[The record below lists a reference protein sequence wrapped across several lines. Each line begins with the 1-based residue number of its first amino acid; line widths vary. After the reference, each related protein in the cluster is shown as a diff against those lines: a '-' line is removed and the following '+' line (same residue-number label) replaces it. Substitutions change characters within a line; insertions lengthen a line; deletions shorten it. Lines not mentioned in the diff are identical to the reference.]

1 MKNTA
6 NQSLQPITTKIN
18 EKNHLEIGGCDLINL
33 ANEYKTPLYMID
45 EATLRSI
52 CRDYI
57 RAFEKYEN
65 VQFLYAS
72 KALCNMAVLNI
83 VASENF
89 GCDVV
94 SDGELYT
101 ALKSGM
107 NPEKILFNGNNKT
120 YEELEYA
127 VKSNIGR
134 FSADNLTELSMLN
147 EIAQKENKIVRVL
160 LRINPKIECHTHEY
174 IKTGQEDSKFG
185 FNMSEIDNVI
195 ALIKNTFKNI
205 DLKGL
210 HAHIGSQIF
219 ETEVF
224 RDEIEI
230 LANEYERI
238 KNKFNIEFTE
248 INLGGGFGVK
258 YTEDDEPLSIYEV
271 GEVIISTLREK
282 CEKHNIK
289 EPKLYLEPG
298 RSVICTSGVTIYT
311 IGNIKEIPNIRTY
324 VAVDGGMSDNIRPA
338 LYGAKYEA
346 VIANKM
352 NSKEELKKV
361 RVVGKLCESG
371 DILIDEIELPNPEK
385 DDILCIF
392 NTGAYNYSMSSNY
405 NRIKK
410 PAMILVNNSQSDIII
425 NRESFEDL
433 VRSDVIPKR
442 LKNQ

>member
-6 NQSLQPITTKIN
+6 NQSLQPITTKIS
-18 EKNHLEIGGCDLINL
+18 EKNNLEIGGCDLINL

-289 EPKLYLEPG
+289 KPKLYLEPG

>member
-18 EKNHLEIGGCDLINL
+18 EKNNLEIGGCDLINL

>member
-18 EKNHLEIGGCDLINL
+18 SENHLEIGGCDLTNL
-33 ANEYKTPLYMID
+33 AKKYKTPLYIID
-45 EATLRSI
+45 EKTLRSM
-52 CRDYI
+52 CKDYI

-72 KALCNMAVLNI
+72 KALCNMAILNI

-94 SDGELYT
+94 SEGELYT
-101 ALKSGM
+101 ALKAGM

-120 YEELEYA
+120 YEELEFA
-127 VKSNIGR
+127 IKSNIGR
-134 FSADNLTELSMLN
+134 FSIDNLTELAMLN
-147 EIAQKENKIVRVL
+147 EIAKKENKTVKIL

-185 FNMSEIDNVI
+185 FNLSEFDVVI
-195 ALIKNTFKNI
+195 KLILKEYKNI

-224 RDEIEI
+224 KDEIEI
-230 LANEYERI
+230 LISEYERI
-238 KNKFNIEFTE
+238 KNKYDIEFTE

-258 YTEDDEPLSIYEV
+258 YTENDEPLSIYEV
-271 GEVIISTLREK
+271 GEVIVTTLKEK
-282 CEKHNIK
+282 CKNHNVQN
-289 EPKLYLEPG
+289 PKLYLEPG
-298 RSVICTSGVTIYT
+298 RSIICTSGVTLYT

-346 VIANKM
+346 VLANKM
-352 NSKEELKKV
+352 NSQEEIKTV
-361 RVVGKLCESG
+361 RIVGKLCESG
-371 DILIDEIELPNPEK
+371 DILIDKINLPNPQK
-385 DDILCIF
+385 DDILCVF
-392 NTGAYNYSMSSNY
+392 DTGAYNYSMSSNY

-410 PAMILVNNSQSDIII
+410 PAMILVNNSQSDIIV
-425 NRESFEDL
+425 NRETFEDL
-433 VRSDVIPKR
+433 VRNDIIPKR
-442 LKNQ
+442 LENK

>member
-6 NQSLQPITTKIN
+6 NQYLQPITTKTN
-18 EKNHLEIGGCDLINL
+18 NKNHLEIGGCDLINL
-33 ANEYKTPLYMID
+33 AREYKTPLYIID

-52 CRDYI
+52 CKDYI

-94 SDGELYT
+94 SEGELYT
-101 ALKSGM
+101 ALKAGM
-107 NPEKILFNGNNKT
+107 KPEKILFNGNNKT

-127 VKSNIGR
+127 VNSNVGR
-134 FSADNLTELSMLN
+134 FSVDNLTELTMLN
-147 EIAQKENKIVRVL
+147 EIAQKENKIVSIL

-185 FNMSEIDNVI
+185 FNMAEIDKVI
-195 ALIKNTFKNI
+195 ENIQNNFKNI

-224 RDEIEI
+224 KDEIEI
-230 LANEYERI
+230 LISEYERI
-238 KNKFNIEFTE
+238 KNKYNLEFTE

-258 YTEDDEPLSIYEV
+258 YTENDEPLSIYEI
-271 GEVIISTLREK
+271 GEVIVSTLKEK
-282 CEKHNIK
+282 CEKYNIQN
-289 EPKLYLEPG
+289 PKLYLEPG
-298 RSVICTSGVTIYT
+298 RSVICTSGVTLYT
-311 IGNIKEIPNIRTY
+311 VGNIKEIPNIRTY
-324 VAVDGGMSDNIRPA
+324 VSVDGGMSDNIRPA

-346 VIANKM
+346 VLANKM
-352 NSKEELKKV
+352 NSNEELKNVKI
-361 RVVGKLCESG
+361 VGKLCESG
-371 DILIDEIELPNPEK
+371 DILIEEIKLPNPKK
-385 DDILCIF
+385 DDILCVF

-410 PAMILVNNSQSDIII
+410 PAMILVNNSQSDIIV
-425 NRESFEDL
+425 NRETFEDL
-433 VRSDVIPKR
+433 VRNDVVPKR
-442 LKNQ
+442 LENK